1 MNEDSA
7 AVTSG
12 SPNAADQQ
20 QRSGTPPP
28 PPPPPEKS
36 LPAADK
42 STSKRFSFRTARS
55 ESSEAAQPAGTATL
69 VKTRRSRSLRHP
81 FRVSTTTAVVS
92 ANNSCGSMVSIAPH
106 SSASSTNLRPKKS
119 NWEVIEHFNASS
131 GLIASSL
138 KPKDDD
144 FDDADENTLALTG
157 FEEQDFENA
166 SCWGKCKHVLG
177 QAWNSRGFE
186 NPEVE
191 MLYQRYFLRMNQSH
205 LVHLLVLLVAL
216 SSVLLLV
223 VLLNSGPRLLACSV
237 LISCMLVYLALLV
250 MLSKPSLN
258 ELYLMA
264 ASYVVMLTFVGLTL
278 LMALTPHNSVSAVM
292 SLVFLAFAMLPV
304 HLIEA
309 LIASLLLAVVHIT
322 TINFS
327 LPDATAQKLLTD
339 SVLLAGAIWCG
350 ALTHFPGEQARR
362 TAFMETRQCIE
373 ARLRTLHENQRQERL
388 LLSVLPRHVAMEMK
402 ADFAGKPTDSMF
414 HKIYIQRHENVSI
427 LFADIC
433 GFTSLSDQCT
443 AEELVCLLNELFARF
458 DRLAAEHHC
467 LRIKLL
473 GDCYYCVSGLPEARP
488 DHAQCCVEMGL
499 DMIDAIALVRDVT
512 GVNVNMRVGIH
523 SGRVHCGVLGL
534 RKWQFDVWSND
545 VTLANHMESGG
556 IPGRVHITKETLQY
570 LGDSYEVEAGNGGQR
585 NAYLHAHNIAT
596 YLIVAKEECRI
607 NKPTTTNKGANGVS
621 VSKELRVMG
630 HLMAENRMEESRDQQ
645 EELNDYLKR
654 AIDARSVDRLRAEHC
669 KHFMLNFKQP
679 DVEKKYSH
687 EQDKLLA
694 AYFLCSL
701 LVYLLVMLVEAI
713 ASTSPLALL
722 ACALC
727 SIPGLILIAFFNF
740 LTFSY
745 DRESVSRVCGKLVAK
760 LSAKMNHS
768 RQVAQNVAICTV
780 ACIYIAALLPLLLNS
795 WSGGEC
801 GMKQE
806 MLRADNSS
814 VIANVTLNDT
824 ANLVYNAADNLC
836 DTEQIPEWVA
846 GCLVLAMAACA
857 ENRALTTP
865 VKLSLLGLGSVSAI
879 LCLMLPPMSMWSLG
893 MEGGMPVLLTASC
906 ILFLLLAALIHSQQ
920 SETTS
925 RLDFLW
931 KLQANEEKEEMEH
944 LQAHNRKLL
953 ANILP
958 EHVADH
964 FLGGDIEELYHQE
977 CEFVCIMFASIP
989 NFSEFYVELESNN
1002 EGVECLRLLNEII
1015 ADFDEILAEE
1025 RFGSIEKIKSTGATY
1040 MAASGLTEDSCDL
1053 INFSHVTAMADYA
1066 LRLREQLE
1074 YVNEHSFNHF
1084 KIRIGISV
1092 GPVVAGVIGVKK
1104 PQYDIWGNAVN
1115 VASRMDSTGLL
1126 DSIQVTQE
1134 VYKILNERGYSLSC
1148 RGPVIVKGKGEMV
1161 TYLLNDKN
1169 S

>member
-1 MNEDSA
+1 MFTKSASMNEEPLTSA
-7 AVTSG
+7 
-12 SPNAADQQ
+12 PNADQQ
-20 QRSGTPPP
+20 SSPLQ
-28 PPPPPEKS
+28 EKNG
-36 LPAADK
+36 K
-42 STSKRFSFRTARS
+42 GKRFSFRTARS
-55 ESSEAAQPAGTATL
+55 ESTETAQMAAGSNTV

-81 FRVSTTTAVVS
+81 FRVSTSTAVES
-92 ANNSCGSMVSIAPH
+92 ANSTGSMVSIAPH
-106 SSASSTNLRPKKS
+106 SSASSTNLQRPKKS

-131 GLIASSL
+131 GLIASTL
-138 KPKDDD
+138 KPKDE
-144 FDDADENTLALTG
+144 DENTLALNG
-157 FEEQDFENA
+157 FDDLGFGHA
-166 SCWGKCKHVLG
+166 SFWERCKYLLGK
-177 QAWNSRGFE
+177 AWNSRGFE

-205 LVHLLVLLVAL
+205 LIHLLVLLVAL
-216 SSVLLLV
+216 SSVLLLI

-237 LISCMLVYLALLV
+237 LITCMLVYLALLA

-278 LMALTPHNSVSAVM
+278 LMALTPHNSVSAII
-292 SLVFLAFAMLPV
+292 SLVFLTFAMLPV
-304 HLIEA
+304 HLFEA
-309 LIASLLLAVVHIT
+309 VIASILLTIVHLVAVDLTLEETSV
-322 TINFS
+322 
-327 LPDATAQKLLTD
+327 QKLLTD
-339 SVLLAGAIWCG
+339 GLLLLGAIVCG

-473 GDCYYCVSGLPEARP
+473 GDCYYCVSGLPEPRP

-556 IPGRVHITKETLQY
+556 IPGRVHVTKETLQY
-570 LGDSYEVEAGNGGQR
+570 LGDSYEVEPGNGGQR
-585 NAYLHAHNIAT
+585 NSYLRTNNIAT
-596 YLIVAKEECRI
+596 YLIVPKDECRI
-607 NKPTTTNKGANGVS
+607 NPQKQACNSNNKGANGVS

-630 HLMAENRMEESRDQQ
+630 HHLMVENRLEEPRDQQ

-669 KHFMLNFKQP
+669 KHFMLNFRQP

-694 AYFLCSL
+694 AYFVCSL

-713 ASTSPLALL
+713 ASKSLLALL

-727 SIPGLILIAFFNF
+727 SIPGLILIAFINF
-740 LTFSY
+740 LTLSY
-745 DRESVSRVCGKLVAK
+745 KRESCSNVCGKLVTK
-760 LSAKMNHS
+760 VSTKMNQS
-768 RQVAQNVAICTV
+768 RQVAQNVAICSV
-780 ACIYIAALLPLLLNS
+780 VCIYVAAVLPLLFNS
-795 WSGGEC
+795 WPSEC
-801 GMKQE
+801 NVDQQ
-806 MLRADNSS
+806 MLRNFSEGNAT
-814 VIANVTLNDT
+814 AQPELNGT
-824 ANLVYNAADNLC
+824 VGFVYNVSLC

-846 GCLVLAMAACA
+846 GCFVLAMAACA

-865 VKLSLLGLGSVSAI
+865 VKLSLLGLGSISSI

-893 MEGGMPVLLTASC
+893 GDLTGMPVLLTASC

-920 SETTS
+920 AETTS

-953 ANILP
+953 SNILP

-1025 RFGSIEKIKSTGATY
+1025 RFSSIEKIKSTGATY
-1040 MAASGLTEDSCDL
+1040 MAASGLTEESCDL
-1053 INFSHVTAMADYA
+1053 INFTHVTAMADYA
-1066 LRLREQLE
+1066 LRIREQLE

-1134 VYKILNERGYSLSC
+1134 VYKILCERNYSLTC
-1148 RGPVIVKGKGEMV
+1148 RGPVDVKGKGEMV
-1161 TYLLNDKN
+1161 TYLLTG
-1169 S
+1169 SS